1 MLFVPAGV
9 GVIAYL
15 DIFKTEALPIL
26 AAVIGGT
33 AITLFVT
40 AIVVSRFGNVPAKT
54 TSINRSVSRRR
65 LAMSALDHLM
75 QLTWTGLAEQ
85 PVLETGVT
93 VFAFLAA
100 TRISR
105 IGRNHPLL
113 NPTLLAIIFISLGLE
128 LAHVPY
134 QATCAVR
141 IPYISC

>member
-1 MLFVPAGV
+1 
-9 GVIAYL
+9 
-15 DIFKTEALPIL
+15 
-26 AAVIGGT
+26 
-33 AITLFVT
+33 
-40 AIVVSRFGNVPAKT
+40 
-54 TSINRSVSRRR
+54 
-65 LAMSALDHLM
+65 MSALDHLM